1 MATIHRTTMNPTKLE
16 LLEAWLPGQPFY
28 AGAGTPRLEKNA
40 GFRLDDPAG
49 EVGIEF
55 VIVTDVSGPEPVV
68 YHVPQTYRA
77 EPLEGAEAALVG
89 TSEHGVLGT
98 RYIYDG
104 AADPVW
110 RDVVRELF
118 GGTQQPQAQSVPE
131 TAEPGVRV
139 AGAGADAQH
148 VEIVRR
154 PVPGDPADHADAG
167 AFVVGFWF
175 AGGTR
180 VTGTLLRA
188 AVA

>member
-16 LLEAWLPGQPFY
+16 LLEAWLPDQLFY
-28 AGAGTPRLEKNA
+28 AGADTPRLEKNA

-55 VIVTDVSGPEPVV
+55 AIVTDVSGPEPVV

-77 EPLEGAEAALVG
+77 EPLEGADEALVG
-89 TSEHGVLGT
+89 ISEHGVLGM
-98 RYIYDG
+98 RYIYDA

-110 RDVVRELF
+110 RSAVRELF
-118 GGTQQPQAQSVPE
+118 AGTQQPQAQSVSD

-139 AGAGADAQH
+139 AGTGAEMQH
-148 VEIVRR
+148 IEIVRR
-154 PVPGDPADHADAG
+154 PVPGDGEGG
-167 AFVVGFWF
+167 AVVVGFWF

-180 VTGTLLRA
+180 VTGVLLRA
-188 AVA
+188 ESVA